1 MSNKLW
7 DFINLHN
14 GEEDKQKV
22 LENVTANI
30 SFRGSNLW
38 ILACAILIA
47 SVGLNVNSTAVII
60 GAMLISPLMGPIL
73 GAGFALGTYNFLLLR
88 KSFKNLLIATVVSLL
103 VSAFYFYISP
113 FKDVQSELL
122 ARTSPNIYDVLI
134 AFFGGLVGVIA
145 ITRVEKGNPIPGV
158 AIATALMPPLC
169 TAGYGLA
176 TFNFS
181 YFFGAFYL
189 YTINCFFICIAT
201 FLVIKYLKYPA
212 SATIE
217 PKNEKRIRYGITTL
231 MMIMII
237 PSFYLAYNLFEEKK
251 FTKTVEE
258 FINSE
263 FSSRGY
269 TVIYK
274 KLNYNSN
281 PKKVDLAFLNKKLSK
296 EEMEMYN
303 RLLDER
309 GIHNTMLN
317 FRQDDADLKSE
328 ILSELNKQDAS
339 LSEKDVTINNLRQEL
354 NKYKV
359 NEPGLVRELNVLFP
373 ELKDVSL
380 GKIEKFSGTDSPKV
394 EWLVLYHLEKGTK
407 EIDKSK
413 MKKWLNERLNVDN
426 TLILQDTQSE

>member
-1 MSNKLW
+1 MSNKIW

-38 ILACAILIA
+38 ILACAIIIA

-88 KSFKNLLIATVVSLL
+88 KSIKNLLIATVVSLL

-212 SATIE
+212 SATID

-231 MMIMII
+231 MMVMII

-258 FINSE
+258 FISSE

-274 KLNYNSN
+274 KLNYNSK
-281 PKKVDLAFLNKKLSK
+281 PKKVDLAFLDKKLSK

-309 GIHNTMLN
+309 GIHNTTLS

-359 NEPGLVRELNVLFP
+359 SEPGLVKEINVLFP

-380 GKIEKFSGTDSPKV
+380 GKIEKYTGTDSARI
-394 EWLVLYHLEKGTK
+394 EWLVLYHLENGAKETDKTK
-407 EIDKSK
+407 I
-413 MKKWLNERLNVDN
+413 KKWLNERLKVDN
-426 TLILQDTQSE
+426 TLLLQDTQSE